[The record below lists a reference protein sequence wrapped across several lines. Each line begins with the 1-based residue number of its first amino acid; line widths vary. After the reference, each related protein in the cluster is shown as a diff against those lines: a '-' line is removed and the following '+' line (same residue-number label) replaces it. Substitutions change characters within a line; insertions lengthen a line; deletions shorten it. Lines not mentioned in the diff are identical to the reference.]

1 MSDDPLDHMR
11 ERVALCRRLASSTI
25 DRQIAQEL
33 RKIAD
38 EAEADLAKLE
48 AERRGTANGMPGG
61 TPPTFT

>member
-1 MSDDPLDHMR
+1 VSDDPLDHMR
-11 ERVALCRRLASSTI
+11 ERISLCRRLAGSTT

-48 AERRGTANGMPGG
+48 AERRGTSNEMPDG
-61 TPPTFT
+61 TPPTSS